1 MPTKKIF
8 ATGVTAVAVLGT
20 AGLAAT
26 TVAESPAPAVHPVV
40 FDTPLPLDPPPTP
53 APAPAADLPTAE
65 TLTGLLDNLVDPQ
78 TSDELKSDL
87 VAGGLQRHQANVLD
101 HKLRQAGRRGELPLT
116 FTADNIQSTGENTV
130 SSDVTVTGPKIPSP
144 IEKNVTFV
152 NENGWMLSQ
161 DTADELVEAIVGR
174 LPN

>member
-1 MPTKKIF
+1 MAIKRLAVGGAAVAAAGVVGF
-8 ATGVTAVAVLGT
+8 VAVTAAESTPVAV
-20 AGLAAT
+20 A
-26 TVAESPAPAVHPVV
+26 PVV
-40 FDTPLPLDPPPTP
+40 FSAPLPLDP
-53 APAPAADLPTAE
+53 APAPAADLPAAE
-65 TLTGLLDNLVDPQ
+65 QLTGILDNLVDPEV
-78 TSDELKSDL
+78 SDEVKSDL

-101 HKLRQAGRRGELPLT
+101 RKLRKAGHRGELPLT
-116 FTADNIQSTGENTV
+116 FTAENIQAAGDNTV
-130 SSDVTVTGPKIPSP
+130 SADVTVTGPKIPSP

>member
-1 MPTKKIF
+1 MSTTKIF
-8 ATGVTAVAVLGT
+8 ATSVAAVAVLGT
-20 AGLAAT
+20 AGLASMS
-26 TVAESPAPAVHPVV
+26 VAAPSVPAAQPVV
-40 FDTPLPLDPPPTP
+40 FDSPLPLDPPPSP
-53 APAPAADLPTAE
+53 APDADLPTAE
-65 TLTGLLDNLVDPQ
+65 TLTGLLDNLVDPE

-87 VAGGLQRHQANVLD
+87 VAGGLKRHQANVLD

-116 FTADNIQSTGENTV
+116 FTADNIQSTGDNAV
-130 SSDVTVTGPKIPSP
+130 SADVTVTGPKIPAP